1 MGSVEELV
9 KELEAFAASTTAGAG
24 LQDNPSLPPLHE
36 QKEAAQQ
43 VAEELIALQSIFGED
58 NVQLLQLRRPTDA
71 IAHSRPQKPA
81 SDTETSES
89 WDPEVTIR
97 LCIAFQI
104 DAEIPDS
111 DEPPL
116 VRLSATLPP
125 SYPIDEHAP
134 QLQLLNRYIGAHGVD
149 HSLFGCVLRVF
160 MEGAGADDSRQ
171 GLWQPGNVALFDGI
185 EKVRELVQSWYEERE
200 GERVARRLADD
211 SHRSQSITSFD
222 PDDKREDEA
231 DSAMDVG
238 TGEPERQ
245 KFEIISSPPIAERKS
260 VFVGHVARIKD
271 SSQVPLIIEQ
281 LLQDRKIARATHPVI
296 HAWVCKPDGGGTVHR
311 DCDDDGE
318 TAAGGRLAH
327 LLDLLHLENVVVV
340 VTRWYGGVQLG
351 ADRFKLINRAARD
364 ALEVARL
371 VDGPLNPSEEA
382 QRGISKK
389 QQTSRR

>member
-24 LQDNPSLPPLHE
+24 LQDNSSLPPLHE

-71 IAHSRPQKPA
+71 IAHSRPQTPA
-81 SDTETSES
+81 SDTETGKS
-89 WDPEVTIR
+89 WGPEVTIR

-149 HSLFGCVLRVF
+149 HSLFGCVQRVF

-211 SHRSQSITSFD
+211 SHRPQSITSFD
-222 PDDKREDEA
+222 PDDKREDES
-231 DSAMDVG
+231 DSAMDMA
-238 TGEPERQ
+238 TGEPERH
-245 KFEIISSPPIAERKS
+245 KFEIVSSPPITERKS

-271 SSQVPLIIEQ
+271 PSQVRSHERPF
-281 LLQDRKIARATHPVI
+281 AFV
-296 HAWVCKPDGGGTVHR
+296 
-311 DCDDDGE
+311 
-318 TAAGGRLAH
+318 
-327 LLDLLHLENVVVV
+327 
-340 VTRWYGGVQLG
+340 
-351 ADRFKLINRAARD
+351 
-364 ALEVARL
+364 
-371 VDGPLNPSEEA
+371 
-382 QRGISKK
+382 
-389 QQTSRR
+389 